1 MTDGGDPTALLE
13 IDALTVR
20 RHHEALL
27 DDVTLRVRRGSI
39 HVLVGPNGA
48 GKSTLL
54 SAILGQIPFDGR
66 IAVNWRGAGT
76 IGYVPQSFAVDP
88 TLPVTVADF
97 LALTRQRRPVC
108 LGLTRAARLA
118 IARLLE
124 RVGLP
129 GLEQRPLAVLSGGE
143 LRRVLLAHA
152 LDPEPELLL
161 LDEPTAGLDE
171 SAVQILDEI
180 LIAIETDR
188 ADHGG
193 DGVPRSR
200 AGATCG
206 RSSHGARPAS
216 RGRGFRG
223 HPRDGGRA
231 RVAAGC
237 PRTADRTRM
246 TSFYAWIGGL
256 AQRGLLPSDFQY
268 PFLVR
273 GFLCVLVLAPILGGV
288 SHLVVTRRMA
298 FFSAAL
304 GQAAIT
310 GVALGLLLGEPLN
323 APYGGMFGFCLLSTL
338 AMVYVKRHATLPPD
352 TLIGVFHALTLGLG
366 LCLLVALTRQ
376 FNVHQVESVLFGSL
390 LTVTDGD
397 LALLL
402 AVGIVVAVLLVRE
415 YNHLLLDS
423 LSPPLASVAGAEP
436 AYLEYFFA
444 LLLTLSIVVS
454 LKIIGALL
462 VEALVVVPAAAA
474 RNVARGTRSY
484 LIWSVAVAFLA
495 GIGGL
500 GVSTRFLV
508 PTGGAVVLAVSAIFF
523 LTLAARS
530 VLRRTLV

>member
-1 MTDGGDPTALLE
+1 M
-13 IDALTVR
+13 
-20 RHHEALL
+20 
-27 DDVTLRVRRGSI
+27 
-39 HVLVGPNGA
+39 
-48 GKSTLL
+48 
-54 SAILGQIPFDGR
+54 SA
-66 IAVNWRGAGT
+66 
-76 IGYVPQSFAVDP
+76 
-88 TLPVTVADF
+88 
-97 LALTRQRRPVC
+97 
-108 LGLTRAARLA
+108 
-118 IARLLE
+118 
-124 RVGLP
+124 
-129 GLEQRPLAVLSGGE
+129 
-143 LRRVLLAHA
+143 
-152 LDPEPELLL
+152 
-161 LDEPTAGLDE
+161 
-171 SAVQILDEI
+171 
-180 LIAIETDR
+180 
-188 ADHGG
+188 
-193 DGVPRSR
+193 
-200 AGATCG
+200 
-206 RSSHGARPAS
+206 
-216 RGRGFRG
+216 
-223 HPRDGGRA
+223 
-231 RVAAGC
+231 
-237 PRTADRTRM
+237 
-246 TSFYAWIGGL
+246 FYGWIGAL
-256 AQRGLLPSDFQY
+256 AQRGLLPSDLQY

-273 GFLCVLVLAPILGGV
+273 GFLCVLMLAPILGGV

-402 AVGIVVAVLLVRE
+402 GVGILVAGLLIRE

-474 RNVARGTRSY
+474 RNVASGTRSY
-484 LIWSVAVAFLA
+484 LLLSIGIAFLA
-495 GIGGL
+495 GVGGL

-508 PTGGAVVLAVSAIFF
+508 PTGGAVVLAVTTLFF
-523 LTLAARS
+523 LTLAIR
-530 VLRRTLV
+530 VLRRRRTA